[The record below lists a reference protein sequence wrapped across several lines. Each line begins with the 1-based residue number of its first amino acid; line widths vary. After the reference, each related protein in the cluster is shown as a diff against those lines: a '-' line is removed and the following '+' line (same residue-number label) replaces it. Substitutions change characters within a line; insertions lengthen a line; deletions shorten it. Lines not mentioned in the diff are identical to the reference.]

1 MPFPPSCL
9 SHAPPLPSLPPRT
22 HTQFHL
28 HFVPGN
34 ATSLTLRWS
43 ADAPGCTP
51 RLTYGRVSDGDDDDV
66 GLTVATASTPYA
78 QTSYTAADM
87 CASPANE
94 AEFEPPS
101 LYGAVLEGL
110 TPGAD
115 HWFAFDEFGGAAS
128 HPVSH
133 NPSTITTFRVPPA
146 PSRHAR
152 LALVAFGDMG
162 EPEHARHKCAG
173 AATVAAAVAADVAA
187 GRVDA
192 LLHIGDIAY
201 ADGVPGAWDRYEA
214 EIEAAA
220 SAVPLAVAAGNH
232 EAADGAGECCVPY
245 AARYGE
251 VTGWRT
257 ALAVAGNGSAPV
269 GPQAGG
275 AAAAAASSSASSLPP
290 AAQPPFWYGFNA
302 GPVVITV
309 LSTEH
314 GFDPGTP
321 QHAWAAARLRGI
333 DRCTTPWSLLALHR
347 PLYVPFP
354 HKANRAFGALLRA
367 ALEPLLLETGVDAVL
382 AGHVHCYAR
391 SCPVAAKV
399 CVGSDDDNDDDRA
412 SSSSSPSLTSIPNPP
427 TGATHWTLGTG
438 GRKLSGVDGLHKQP
452 HWVESALAEWGFLR
466 VTADGAA
473 TLAAEFVGAET
484 GSVLDAVQLV
494 GGERQACRESGV
506 SVA

>member
-1 MPFPPSCL
+1 MPSCA
-9 SHAPPLPSLPPRT
+9 HIPPPSLPP
-22 HTQFHL
+22 HTQLHL
-28 HFVPGN
+28 HFIHGN
-34 ATSLTLRWS
+34 ATSLTLRWA
-43 ADAPGCTP
+43 ADSPGCTP
-51 RLTYGRVSDGDDDDV
+51 RLTYGRVVDEDDDEV
-66 GLTVATASTPYA
+66 GLTVLTAATPYA

-87 CASPANE
+87 CASPATD
-94 AEFEPPS
+94 AKFEPPS

-115 HWFAFDEFGGAAS
+115 HWFAFDGYDGSNS
-128 HPVSH
+128 HTHP
-133 NPSTITTFRVPPA
+133 TTTFRVPPS

-152 LALVAFGDMG
+152 IALAAFGDMG
-162 EPEHARHKCAG
+162 EPSHPRHKCVG
-173 AATVAAAVAADVAA
+173 AATVADAVAADVAA

-251 VTGWRT
+251 IDGWRA
-257 ALAVAGNGSAPV
+257 ALAVAGNGSAPL
-269 GPQAGG
+269 GPQQREGG
-275 AAAAAASSSASSLPP
+275 TAAASSSFPS
-290 AAQPPFWYGFNA
+290 AQPPFWYGFDA
-302 GPVVITV
+302 GPVAVTV

-321 QHAWAAARLRGI
+321 QHAWAAARLRGV
-333 DRCTTPWSLLALHR
+333 DRCTTPWSILALHR

-354 HKANRAFGALLRA
+354 HKANRAFGAVLRA
-367 ALEPLLLETGVDAVL
+367 ALEPLLLETGVDVVL

-399 CVGSDDDNDDDRA
+399 CVRSDDDDDGDRA
-412 SSSSSPSLTSIPNPP
+412 AASSTPPSFTSIPTPP

-466 VTADGAA
+466 VTADGAS

-484 GSVLDAVQLV
+484 GRVLDAVQLV
-494 GGERQACRESGV
+494 GGQRQECRGSGV